1 MCPFGPALKSC
12 APKGLLFYN
21 TLLHFPA
28 IGTTRQICIQG
39 TFSSQATRESRNQA
53 KASCQPTRRPRRG
66 ARHTSGTSMHC
77 PSQSHAKPGRAG
89 PGSLYLDSSG
99 KAPTEFWSEEL
110 EEAGNETVRP
120 SSPPAAAPGHGRG
133 PPRSLARKAAVCA
146 PAGQARS
153 QAGPGSPAASCQAAK
168 PSRGSRWQQRLVSFQ
183 AAGATGIPEEASPCL
198 ATRLPRPGHG
208 PRPPEQLLAGEGTR
222 GEGSLQASSGMFPF
236 LLKCWTAGRD
246 TGIWLKAFGRDD
258 DQILC
263 SQHGTWHSMILR
275 KGGPGHGLEQLTH
288 QAGCC
293 SFIFQGRCWGPRG
306 EGPSE
311 DAQGSEEGH
320 SGLGYSYAP
329 K

>member
-28 IGTTRQICIQG
+28 IGTTLQIRTQG
-39 TFSSQATRESRNQA
+39 TFSSQATREPRNQA
-53 KASCQPTRRPRRG
+53 KASCQPIRRPRRG

-77 PSQSHAKPGRAG
+77 PSQSHAKPGRVG

-133 PPRSLARKAAVCA
+133 PPRSLARKAVVCV

-168 PSRGSRWQQRLVSFQ
+168 PSGGSRWQQRLVSFQ
-183 AAGATGIPEEASPCL
+183 AAAARNSRGGQPLPSNMPPPAMAPMAPVHRSSCWLGRGPKERAPYRHLLECSPFFSNAGLPVGI
-198 ATRLPRPGHG
+198 
-208 PRPPEQLLAGEGTR
+208 Q
-222 GEGSLQASSGMFPF
+222 
-236 LLKCWTAGRD
+236 
-246 TGIWLKAFGRDD
+246 AFG
-258 DQILC
+258 
-263 SQHGTWHSMILR
+263 
-275 KGGPGHGLEQLTH
+275 
-288 QAGCC
+288 
-293 SFIFQGRCWGPRG
+293 
-306 EGPSE
+306 
-311 DAQGSEEGH
+311 
-320 SGLGYSYAP
+320 
-329 K
+329 